1 MMNKHYRYYNS
12 NPLSLHEEDCVN
24 RAINTALN
32 VDYYKVKKQLV
43 LIAELFDCEQL
54 CVCCYERL
62 LELVYGL
69 KRVENVKGL
78 TIWQFCEMFKSGT
91 FIIRVDGHL
100 TCVIDGKIHDIW
112 NCEDEIIDIVWQ
124 C

>member
-1 MMNKHYRYYNS
+1 MMMNNYVYYNS

-24 RAINTALN
+24 RAINTALD

-43 LIAELFDCEQL
+43 LIAELFDCEAL

-62 LELVYGL
+62 LELVYHL
-69 KRVENVKGL
+69 KRMDNFKGMP
-78 TIWQFCEMFKSGT
+78 IWEFCEMFKSGT

-100 TCVIDGKIHDIW
+100 TCVIDGIIHDIW

>member
-1 MMNKHYRYYNS
+1 MMMNNYRYYNS

-24 RAINTALN
+24 RAINTALD
-32 VDYYKVKKQLV
+32 VDYYKVKKQLI

-54 CVCCYERL
+54 CVCCYQRL
-62 LELVYGL
+62 LDLVYGL

-78 TIWQFCEMFKSGT
+78 TIWQFCEMFKSGCY
-91 FIIRVDGHL
+91 IVRVDGHL
-100 TCVIDGKIHDIW
+100 TCVMEGIIHDIW
-112 NCEDEIIDIVWQ
+112 NCEEEIIDIVWQ